1 MTGMLM
7 SHIRDSLCRRLLGFA
22 LLGCASAASAANSMN
37 AELRQLMPL
46 SLDELI
52 NVPVVT
58 ASRQTENRDHTPA
71 HIIVITREQIR
82 ERRYRNLADLLEDL
96 PGVDMMRGTKS
107 SAYNNFTMQ
116 GSNSNNKVLIML
128 DGIRI
133 DHPSGGKIPV
143 AENFALFPAK
153 QVEIL
158 FGPAASLY
166 GADAVAGVINIITD
180 AAGET
185 PSTWAQIGAGSFEHR
200 EASFMAGFKT
210 EGKVALSVGG
220 HIQRADRADLDKYYP
235 DDFPKVDARTFS
247 GNVVV
252 PAAQRED
259 YVGNIGSDS
268 LIARLDVGDA
278 LTFGYYRNGFK
289 NLTST
294 GDTPESAIYLE
305 SARWITRTD
314 TAYGKYRF
322 DLTPTLSGEL
332 VVDYSAQEVDPK
344 SSYVNIYTDFADHG
358 YDYVK
363 AERLAIEQNLNWKMD
378 ATHSVQA
385 GLGYRDYSALETPDL
400 PHPYNPDHPANGQ
413 GYTYVNTDLPIRV
426 FDAHYHNAS
435 IYAQIQSDW
444 SESFNTMLGV
454 RHDRHSDYASATN
467 PRLGAVWRPN
477 ERHSLKLLYGE
488 SFRAPSPEE
497 SLSAFG
503 SFSGE
508 RDANGNYLGSNF
520 RVPNSKLEPEEARTL
535 SLTWDWRPRPDT
547 NVLANLYH
555 GKIDNLIVTLD
566 EAVSTQYIPGALLSK
581 TSIKGNAGEET
592 HTGLDLM
599 AQWRFRIGDAWSGD
613 LWGSYSYVDGR
624 IREGANQQ
632 DWDLSYIAENK
643 FKLGATFRYLDRVSI
658 TPRILSTGDTST
670 GRKDRD
676 HLGKRITTA
685 GYTIANLHIGW
696 HKLFGGRASA
706 WLDIYN
712 LNDKRYYAAHG
723 SASTTFV
730 DMPQA
735 PRNWVL
741 SLEYRF

>member
-1 MTGMLM
+1 MARLDSKLGML
-7 SHIRDSLCRRLLGFA
+7 ICLLLAGWS
-22 LLGCASAASAANSMN
+22 GASGAADGSN

-52 NVPVVT
+52 KLPVVT
-58 ASRQTENRDHTPA
+58 ASRQTESRDHTPA

-96 PGVDMMRGTKS
+96 PGVDFMRGTKS
-107 SAYNNFTMQ
+107 SAYNNFTLQ

-128 DGIRI
+128 DGVRI

-143 AENFALFPAK
+143 AENFALYPAK

-180 AAGET
+180 QAGEI
-185 PSTWAQIGAGSFEHR
+185 PGTWAAIGAGSFDSR
-200 EASFMAGFKT
+200 EASFMAGLKT
-210 EGKVALSVGG
+210 EGRTAFSIGG
-220 HIQRADRADLDKYYP
+220 HRQRSNRAALDKAYP
-235 DDFPKVDARTFS
+235 EDFPEVAARTFA
-247 GNVVV
+247 GNVIV
-252 PAAQRED
+252 PAAEREA
-259 YVGNIGSDS
+259 YVGDIASDS
-268 LIARLDVGDA
+268 LYARLDVGDA

-289 NLTST
+289 SLTST
-294 GDTPESAIYLE
+294 GDTPGSALYLE
-305 SARWITRTD
+305 NARWITRTD

-322 DLTPTLSGEL
+322 DLTPALSGEL
-332 VVDYSAQEVDPK
+332 LVDYARQEVDPK
-344 SSYVNIYTDFADHG
+344 SKYINIYTDFADHG

-363 AERLAIEQNLNWKMD
+363 AERLAIEQNLNWKISS
-378 ATHSVQA
+378 AHSVQA
-385 GLGYRDYSALETPDL
+385 GLGYQDYFALETPDL
-400 PHPYNPDHPANGQ
+400 PRPYDTARGPDAQ
-413 GYTYVNTDLPIRV
+413 EFTYVNTDLPIQV
-426 FDAHYHNAS
+426 FDADYHNVS

-454 RHDRHSDYASATN
+454 RHDRHSNYASSTN

-488 SFRAPSPEE
+488 AFRAPSPEE

-503 SFSGE
+503 TFSGA

-520 RVPNSKLEPEEARTL
+520 RVPNADLEPEEARTL
-535 SLTWDWRPRPDT
+535 SLTWDWRPRADV
-547 NVLANLYH
+547 NLLANLYH
-555 GKIDNLIVTLD
+555 GKIENLIVTLD
-566 EAVSTQYIPGALLSK
+566 ETVSTQYIPGALLSQ

-592 HTGLDLM
+592 HTGFDLM
-599 AQWRFRIGDAWSGD
+599 AQWRFRIGNAWSGD
-613 LWGSYSYVDGR
+613 LWGSYSQVDGR
-624 IREGANQQ
+624 IQEGNNMQE
-632 DWDLSYIAENK
+632 WDLSYIAEDK
-643 FKLGATFRYLDRVSI
+643 FKLGATFRYLDRLTISPRLLSI
-658 TPRILSTGDTST
+658 GDTTT
-670 GRKDRD
+670 GRKDRNQ
-676 HLGKRITTA
+676 LGRRITTP

-696 HKLFGGRASA
+696 HKLFGDRVSA

-712 LNDKRYYAAHG
+712 LTDKRYYAAHG

-730 DMPQA
+730 DMPQQ
-735 PRNWVL
+735 PRSWMA